1 MGDKPT
7 IIDTA
12 EKKSRLESILKGFS
26 FSLDVIASRL
36 GPVSRDRNLYS
47 ALKEINE
54 SISTGFAAVAAE
66 IAKLKPSEPPPTQ
79 MRGTIMAD
87 YQVPADQ
94 PDGRVTFHISATDS
108 EGNPITDPAE
118 LAKLQFEVV
127 NSNDAAFVVTMDAD
141 QPDPANRVGG
151 YHVGSPGQG
160 TVTSNLKQA
169 DGDLIATGT
178 DGFTVTTGE
187 ATLGSVTGTFEGL
200 SPIG

>member
-1 MGDKPT
+1 MGDKVT
-7 IIDTA
+7 IIDT
-12 EKKSRLESILKGFS
+12 EERGSRIESFFKGFS
-26 FSLDVIASRL
+26 ISLDVIANRL
-36 GPVSRDRNLYS
+36 GPVSTDRNIYC
-47 ALKEINE
+47 ALKEINT
-54 SISTGFAAVAAE
+54 SITEGFAAVAAE
-66 IAKLKPSEPPPTQ
+66 IAKLQTPGPPPAQ

-118 LAKLQFEVV
+118 LAKLQFEVI
-127 NSNDAAFVVTMDAD
+127 NSNDAAFVVTMDAE

-200 SPIG
+200 SPIS